1 LKELTKKVTNNFDTH
16 IIFSLPHFTQ
26 KPIADHNRRNS
37 KVMMDAS
44 LTSTS
49 LPTSSFN
56 TEDKTVILVHVPC
69 LQVIP
74 DISALG
80 QQCLASERKITF
92 FYNNSFDPVPLVA
105 VAGWASQ

>member
-1 LKELTKKVTNNFDTH
+1 
-16 IIFSLPHFTQ
+16 
-26 KPIADHNRRNS
+26 
-37 KVMMDAS
+37 
-44 LTSTS
+44 
-49 LPTSSFN
+49 
-56 TEDKTVILVHVPC
+56 VILVHVPC